1 MNSILDMR
9 AKINKLRVHHI
20 KLIINN
26 TEPCVQG
33 RVLAIKVS
41 LHGIKSAIHMC
52 HHALKPSIHMCLEP
66 FLHLLEV
73 RIKVSRTRLP
83 ELSMLRRWW
92 RRKHLLS

>member
-9 AKINKLRVHHI
+9 AKINKLRVHPI

-26 TEPCVQG
+26 IEVG
-33 RVLAIKVS
+33 

-66 FLHLLEV
+66 LLHLLEV
-73 RIKVSRTRLP
+73 RKKYLGP
-83 ELSMLRRWW
+83 GC
-92 RRKHLLS
+92 